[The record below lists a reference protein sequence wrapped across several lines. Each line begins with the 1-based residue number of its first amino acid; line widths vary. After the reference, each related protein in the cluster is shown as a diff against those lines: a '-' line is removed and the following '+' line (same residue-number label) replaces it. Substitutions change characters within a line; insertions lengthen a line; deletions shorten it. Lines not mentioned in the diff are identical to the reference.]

1 MNILLLGIFVALL
14 IFEIFTLPKNI
25 KNYVSKGLCNFKM
38 LTFDIIVLSI
48 FALLI
53 IITNIDS
60 PTKTDFALE
69 LILLSTLFVIFI
81 RNTTNRI
88 TENVIYINGN
98 NYDIETIDSFE
109 WSDKKSKKYFSKTI
123 EYYTLAL
130 TVKTKHKIFDT
141 NTETIYID
149 IQSNDKEKINCHLT
163 QKLNKL
169 A

>member
-1 MNILLLGIFVALL
+1 MNILLLGLFVALL
-14 IFEIFTLPKNI
+14 IFEIFILPKNI
-25 KNYVSKGLCNFKM
+25 KSYVCKGLCNFKM

-53 IITNIDS
+53 TITNIDS

-69 LILLSTLFVIFI
+69 LILLATLFVIFI

-109 WSDKKSKKYFSKTI
+109 WSDKKYKKYFSKTI